1 MVIRLK
7 WTYILCFFLVLA
19 ALLAG
24 AAVCH
29 SDAKDTA
36 VNTSVFEEQG
46 ISEKLLVYL
55 FLDSI
60 HKQTVQFYA
69 PYYTEAHE
77 IAYYFTTVKEM
88 QKIGTDIRITFS
100 ISPYLGP
107 HDSIGEDEVTFCQ
120 SEWRNYSRK
129 LQTLEKL
136 PLTG

>member
-36 VNTSVFEEQG
+36 VNTSVFEEQAT
-46 ISEKLLVYL
+46 SEKLLVYL

-60 HKQTVQFYA
+60 TLF
-69 PYYTEAHE
+69 
-77 IAYYFTTVKEM
+77 
-88 QKIGTDIRITFS
+88 ITIF
-100 ISPYLGP
+100 ITIITMFITY
-107 HDSIGEDEVTFCQ
+107 
-120 SEWRNYSRK
+120 
-129 LQTLEKL
+129 
-136 PLTG
+136 